1 MSWTINTNVAYLS
14 SVLSDNSSKKQ
25 GSQNN
30 KEFVIVLCSLLRS
43 LISKCVILLTIHVV
57 AILNFWLGKHI
68 SMQTESVQMH
78 LILLRKQELVKVSGQ
93 ADIVCPRRI
102 MERQNKIIVNKCPT
116 LPWINWAALI

>member
-1 MSWTINTNVAYLS
+1 MSWTINTNIAYLS

-30 KEFVIVLCSLLRS
+30 KEFLIVLCSLLRS

-57 AILNFWLGKHI
+57 GILNLLGKHI

-78 LILLRKQELVKVSGQ
+78 LILLRKQELVKVS
-93 ADIVCPRRI
+93 RH
-102 MERQNKIIVNKCPT
+102 
-116 LPWINWAALI
+116 